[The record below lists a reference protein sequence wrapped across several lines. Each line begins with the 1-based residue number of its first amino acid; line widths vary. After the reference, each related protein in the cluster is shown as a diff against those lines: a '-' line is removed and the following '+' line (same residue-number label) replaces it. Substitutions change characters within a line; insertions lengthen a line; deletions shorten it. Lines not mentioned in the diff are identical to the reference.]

1 MALDPITGAL
11 KLGDSAVKL
20 ADTGAQIVA
29 GRQVNKGKKIDQQTE
44 AIKALAGIRAS
55 SSGVQ
60 AEQEKAKGRTKMIIA
75 ISVGVLILGVATAF
89 VITTMK
95 KK

>member
-1 MALDPITGAL
+1 MALDPITAGLEFA
-11 KLGDSAVKL
+11 K
-20 ADTGAQIVA
+20 TGAQIVS
-29 GRQVNKGKKIDQQTE
+29 GGQQNRGKRIDQQTE

-55 SSGVQ
+55 SAGVQ
-60 AEQEKAKGRTKMIIA
+60 AEQEKAKGKTKMILA
-75 ISVGVLILGVATAF
+75 ISVGVLLLGVVTAF

>member
-1 MALDPITGAL
+1 MAVDPITGAL
-11 KLGDSAVKL
+11 KL

-29 GRQVNKGKKIDQQTE
+29 GGQVNRGKRIDQQTE
-44 AIKALAGIRAS
+44 AIKALAGIS
-55 SSGVQ
+55 SSRSVAQ
-60 AEQEKAKGRTKMIIA
+60 AQAEKAKGRTKMIIA

-89 VITTMK
+89 VVTSMK

>member
-1 MALDPITGAL
+1 MAVDPITGAL

-20 ADTGAQIVA
+20 VDSGV
-29 GRQVNKGKKIDQQTE
+29 QVVRGGQENRKERIKQQTE
-44 AIKALAGIRAS
+44 AIKALAGITGSRAV
-55 SSGVQ
+55 VQ

-75 ISVGVLILGVATAF
+75 ISVGVLLLGVVTAF

>member
-1 MALDPITGAL
+1 MAVDPITGAL

-20 ADTGAQIVA
+20 VDSGV
-29 GRQVNKGKKIDQQTE
+29 KIISGGQENRREKIKQQTE
-44 AIKALAGIRAS
+44 AIKALAGISQSR
-55 SSGVQ
+55 SGVQ
-60 AEQEKAKGRTKMIIA
+60 AEQEKAKGKTKMILA
-75 ISVGVLILGVATAF
+75 ISVGVLLLGVVTAF